1 MITGIEKE
9 IVDKMKNLWCNLQPK
24 ITKMVSK
31 ETASS
36 SNLRTLLQNYKEE
49 LKKCGKSNFKA

>member
-9 IVDKMKNLWCNLQPK
+9 IVDKMKTLWCNLQPK

-31 ETASS
+31 EAASS
-36 SNLRTLLQNYKEE
+36 SNLHTLLQNYKEE
-49 LKKCGKSNFKA
+49 LKKCVKLIFN